1 MTDEN
6 TLPKLLQGLQ
16 DFSHDLLKS
25 AGGFP
30 PFGGTVSSSG
40 EFGLVVNMNDVSKT
54 TAEANLQY
62 IIGAL
67 QSEAGKNDAM
77 GVAFTVLMQSPGEA
91 NQTAVI
97 YTLHV
102 RGADPID
109 IIEPYAHDKSG
120 QVQYGEYLRRPS
132 PLKVFADD
140 RPLTS
145 KGWPRAN

>member
-1 MTDEN
+1 

-16 DFSHDLLKS
+16 DFAHDLLKS

-30 PFGGTVSSSG
+30 PFGGAVSSSG
-40 EFGLVVNMNDVSKT
+40 QFGLVVNMNDLSKKT
-54 TAEANLQY
+54 GQENLDY

-67 QSEAGKNDAM
+67 QSEAEQNDAM
-77 GVAFTVLMQSPGEA
+77 GVSFSVTMQSQDGSK
-91 NQTAVI
+91 QTAVI

-102 RGADPID
+102 RGSDPID
-109 IIEPYAHDKSG
+109 IIEPYVRDASG
-120 QVQYGEYLRRPS
+120 ETQYGEFLKRPS

-145 KGWPRAN
+145 KGWPRGN